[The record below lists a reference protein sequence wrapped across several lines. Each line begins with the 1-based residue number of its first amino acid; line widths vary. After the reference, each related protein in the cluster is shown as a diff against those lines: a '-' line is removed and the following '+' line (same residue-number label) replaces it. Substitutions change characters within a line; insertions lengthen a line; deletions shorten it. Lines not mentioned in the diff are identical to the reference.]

1 MLLKVRSES
10 LGATPFLSLKAY
22 GNTPIEARGIVVEL
36 EVALVDIY
44 EKGSIA
50 CVDIHEGD
58 GGEGELG
65 QTVDHIAIPVADS
78 GSKDTGFQDVRE
90 DA

>member
-1 MLLKVRSES
+1 MRLLIF
-10 LGATPFLSLKAY
+10 LGRFLPLRVECSQKDTETAATPFLSLKAY
-22 GNTPIEARGIVVEL
+22 GNTPIEARGIIVEL

-58 GGEGELG
+58 GGEGEFG
-65 QTVDHIAIPVADS
+65 QAVDHISI
-78 GSKDTGFQDVRE
+78 Q
-90 DA
+90 